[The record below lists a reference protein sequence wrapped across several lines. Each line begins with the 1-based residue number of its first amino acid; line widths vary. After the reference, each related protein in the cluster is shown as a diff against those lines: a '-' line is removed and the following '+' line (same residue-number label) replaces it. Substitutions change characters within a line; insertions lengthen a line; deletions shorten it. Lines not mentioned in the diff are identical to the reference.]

1 MDAIEKLKEPTML
14 DSMAHWGHDCV
25 HAVALRMPR
34 IAIAAV
40 ATLSLAACVQP
51 PKTMYNWQSY
61 QPTVY
66 TYLKEDSTDYAVQ
79 AAALEKN
86 IQTARSADQPLPPGF
101 HAHLGMLYL
110 KTGEGTKAVEQMQA
124 EKAAFPEST
133 AFMDFLLRNV
143 PGTSGDAPKPDTTAG
158 TIPATT
164 TTTTTKTS
172 TPSTTPVPVEKPASG
187 AVQNDKKGA

>member
-1 MDAIEKLKEPTML
+1 MDAVQELKEAVMLNTM
-14 DSMAHWGHDCV
+14 AQAGHAGL
-25 HAVALRMPR
+25 HAIGVRGRRFVMVGL
-34 IAIAAV
+34 
-40 ATLSLAACVQP
+40 ATLSLTACVQP

-86 IQTARSADQPLPPGF
+86 IETARSANQPLPPGF

-133 AFMDFLLRNV
+133 AFMDFLLRNT
-143 PGTSGDAPKPDTTAG
+143 PGASGDTAKPPAPAA
-158 TIPATT
+158 PA
-164 TTTTTKTS
+164 
-172 TPSTTPVPVEKPASG
+172 EKPASG
-187 AVQNDKKGA
+187 AVQNVGKGA